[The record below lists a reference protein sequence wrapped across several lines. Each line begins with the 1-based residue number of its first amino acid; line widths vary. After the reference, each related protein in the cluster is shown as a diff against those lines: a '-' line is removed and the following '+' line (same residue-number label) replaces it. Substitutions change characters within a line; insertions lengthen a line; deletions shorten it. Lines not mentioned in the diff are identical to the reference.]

1 MMRPMAPDGL
11 LEARVAVVGHVEWVD
26 FAVVPRL
33 PRPGEILH
41 AGRFWEE
48 AAGGGAVAAVQMA
61 KLAGGALFLTALA
74 GDASAAARPSSS
86 RARA

>member
-1 MMRPMAPDGL
+1 MAPDGL
-11 LEARVAVVGHVEWVD
+11 VHARVAVVGHVEWVD

-41 AGRFWEE
+41 AREHWEE

-61 KLAGGALFLTALA
+61 KLDRQRAVPHRAG
-74 GDASAAARPSSS
+74 ARRPRRPDRRSSS